1 MSWQRAVRGAGR
13 LGTAGGSKGGGPV
26 RSQSAG
32 DSSAGDHRELWSMLL
47 TEWVP
52 PVGTG
57 AALCTPCQLS
67 HWLQAALGGDGCVCL

>member
-13 LGTAGGSKGGGPV
+13 LGTAGGSKGRGPV

-32 DSSAGDHRELWSMLL
+32 DSSAGDHREL
-47 TEWVP
+47 WVP

-67 HWLQAALGGDGCVCL
+67 HWLQAALGGDGCVYL